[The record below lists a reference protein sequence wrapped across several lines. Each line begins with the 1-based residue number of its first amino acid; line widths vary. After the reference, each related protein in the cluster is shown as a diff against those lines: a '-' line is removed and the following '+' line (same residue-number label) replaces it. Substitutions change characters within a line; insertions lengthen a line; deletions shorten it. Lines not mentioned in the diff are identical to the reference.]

1 MNRNKLTLVLLGIG
15 IYLVCTGI
23 SYIVFSPTGGGLS
36 LLTPSTND
44 TSSQAEDS
52 SANDYDA
59 LVFDQKQ
66 PKTEACP
73 LTGAL
78 YSKQQKNW
86 WEGHEPLGVMIEN
99 HTEARPQSG
108 ISFADV
114 TYEAVAEGGITRTL
128 NVFYC
133 QDAGRIGPVRSARTY
148 FLDLVSEYGPFPLY
162 AHVGGA
168 NCDESTGSG
177 CLNGAKADA
186 LGQIEKYGWYLKND
200 LSGGFSI
207 GTPQFKRLDI
217 GGANI
222 ATEHTMYSNT
232 NLLWD
237 FAKAKRQITNVD
249 ADGNAWDEDFT
260 FYSFEKDA
268 ATSARPASQIIAF
281 NYWDSMAGYNVQ
293 WTYNPQD
300 NLYYRENGGD
310 VHKDRNTDKQL
321 TAKNVILLFMKESRA
336 NDGYDNNQH
345 LLYGTIGTGD
355 ATIFMNGEEIQ
366 GSWKK
371 ANRTAHLRLLDKSG
385 KELTLTAGK
394 LWFHILPLDTDVTVK

>member
-1 MNRNKLTLVLLGIG
+1 MSKQKLTLLLLGIG
-15 IYLVCTGI
+15 IYLLSTGL
-23 SYIVFSPTGGGLS
+23 SYIIFAPSGGVLSLGSPSEKTAPTTGGEEG
-36 LLTPSTND
+36 
-44 TSSQAEDS
+44 
-52 SANDYDA
+52 NDYDA

-73 LTGAL
+73 LTGEL
-78 YSKQQKNW
+78 YSKQQKAW
-86 WEGHEPLGVMIEN
+86 WEGHTPLGVMIEN

-128 NVFYC
+128 NMYYC

-148 FLDLVSEYGPFPLY
+148 FMDMISEYGPFPLY

-237 FAKAKRQITNVD
+237 FAKDKRQITNVD
-249 ADGNAWDEDFT
+249 EEGTAWNDDFT
-260 FYSFEKDA
+260 FYTFVKDA
-268 ATSARPASQIIAF
+268 SSSQRPASQVVSF
-281 NYWDSMAGYNVQ
+281 DYWSTMGGYDVE
-293 WTYNPQD
+293 WTYNPTD
-300 NLYYRENGGD
+300 NL
-310 VHKDRNTDKQL
+310 
-321 TAKNVILLFMKESRA
+321 
-336 NDGYDNNQH
+336 
-345 LLYGTIGTGD
+345 
-355 ATIFMNGEEIQ
+355 
-366 GSWKK
+366 
-371 ANRTAHLRLLDKSG
+371 
-385 KELTLTAGK
+385 
-394 LWFHILPLDTDVTVK
+394 